1 MPQHLPKPRRA
12 PRSRV
17 IFQRH
22 ANVDNTIDSV
32 VGSTDYAADAVNADK
47 AVAGGYRDSG
57 GRPPAA
63 LLLPSYGPL
72 TLTKPGSIPIL

>member
-1 MPQHLPKPRRA
+1 MPQHLRKPRRA
-12 PRSRV
+12 PHSRV
-17 IFQRH
+17 ISQRH

-57 GRPPAA
+57 GAPSCGAPPSFLWA
-63 LLLPSYGPL
+63 PDGR
-72 TLTKPGSIPIL
+72 